1 MLDWDAAKDWATTSH
16 VLLPSATQEPLMVL
30 ALLLWNSPNG
40 APFPLL
46 DSSSKPLTVLGAYD
60 LCRPKFKAAASL
72 SNEKA
77 VSNDGDLLETLA
89 HAATT
94 LASCSGGLKGTDS
107 STFLAFICCLLGT
120 AVFPQDVASLR
131 AQAASLSVSI
141 AKHADLLASLQ
152 VPVLPPANSC
162 FPLLLHQLRGVYA
175 GFLERPANKEMRDGH
190 FDDMDHMEN
199 PRFVMECKNV
209 EGGLTASVFEG
220 CMQRVPPHASVLV
233 LFTLSTQA
241 GGYFLKASKA
251 KKSNRARKVRKP
263 KQKWKACC
271 AKCKHPAF
279 QRSDSQL
286 CIVELRDPS
295 ASHEVVVP
303 VRICG
308 QPQVGQPR
316 DVSLLVVIMLVPL
329 QQ

>member
-1 MLDWDAAKDWATTSH
+1 
-16 VLLPSATQEPLMVL
+16 
-30 ALLLWNSPNG
+30 
-40 APFPLL
+40 
-46 DSSSKPLTVLGAYD
+46 
-60 LCRPKFKAAASL
+60 
-72 SNEKA
+72 
-77 VSNDGDLLETLA
+77 
-89 HAATT
+89 
-94 LASCSGGLKGTDS
+94 
-107 STFLAFICCLLGT
+107 
-120 AVFPQDVASLR
+120 
-131 AQAASLSVSI
+131 
-141 AKHADLLASLQ
+141 
-152 VPVLPPANSC
+152 
-162 FPLLLHQLRGVYA
+162 
-175 GFLERPANKEMRDGH
+175 LERPADKEMRDGH

-241 GGYFLKASKA
+241 GGYFVKASKA
-251 KKSNRARKVRKP
+251 KKSNRARKARKP
-263 KQKWKACC
+263 RQKWKACC